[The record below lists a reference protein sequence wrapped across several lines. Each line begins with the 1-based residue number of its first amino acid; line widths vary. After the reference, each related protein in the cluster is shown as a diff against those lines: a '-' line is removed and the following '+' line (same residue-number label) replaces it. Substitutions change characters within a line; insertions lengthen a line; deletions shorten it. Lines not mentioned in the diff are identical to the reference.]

1 MLVERKKYKSIISI
15 DISGEETAA
24 IHSNGSLKLHLD
36 VVKSNFFLLL
46 MAVTKATIRLWS
58 EGPWG
63 KNSVWAD
70 AKKLCQCWQWRCCQ
84 TKNAFTQLFVE
95 GCGIW
100 SLQQL
105 GYLSKLLNCLW
116 EARAWGTAAV
126 DIGFFMRSKI
136 YPLFVM

>member
-1 MLVERKKYKSIISI
+1 MYKSIISI
-15 DISGEETAA
+15 DTSGEETAA

-36 VVKSNFFLLL
+36 LVKTNFFLVL

-58 EGPWG
+58 ELPWE
-63 KNSVWAD
+63 KNFWANV
-70 AKKLCQCWQWRCCQ
+70 KKLGRGSWAYGVDNGDVARQ
-84 TKNAFTQLFVE
+84 KNAFTQLFVE

-105 GYLSKLLNCLW
+105 GYLSELLNCLW
-116 EARAWGTAAV
+116 EARAWGAAAV